1 MGDDRTSR
9 SSPSAGKMREPSDH
23 PVLGSAGREGTNQM
37 LTFKHYTVAV
47 HDLDEAVANHESR
60 FGMEQTG
67 DKAYN
72 GIGKFDFVPMG
83 YNGQTQ
89 LHLLQPREGEESPIA
104 KLMSERANPFN
115 PHGEGMYLMAY
126 DCDDVDAFCAQIEA
140 NGGRVN
146 RVPNA
151 TNAWVHPT
159 ASNFVLM
166 EIFQK

>member
-1 MGDDRTSR
+1 
-9 SSPSAGKMREPSDH
+9 
-23 PVLGSAGREGTNQM
+23 M

-47 HDLDEAVANHESR
+47 HDLDEAVANHQAR
-60 FGMEQTG
+60 FGMEPTG
-67 DKAYN
+67 EKAYN

-83 YNGQTQ
+83 YNGETQ

-104 KLMSERANPFN
+104 KLMSERVNPFN

-140 NGGRVN
+140 NGGKVN
-146 RVPNA
+146 RAPGS

-159 ASNFVLM
+159 SSNFVLM